1 MAEQSVHPAEGAL
14 RIAVVGCCHGELD
27 VIYSTI
33 ETACEADGGKRPDL
47 VVICG
52 DFQAVRNEQGL
63 ECMACPLRFRAMGD
77 FWQYYAGKRAAP
89 VPTLIIGG
97 NHEASAHFQSL
108 PYGGMIAP
116 NMFFMGYAGV
126 VNFGG
131 LRIAGI
137 SGIFD
142 KRDFRQPHFEQA
154 PYDERS
160 MRTVYHT
167 RERDVWRLAQLA
179 SPVDIVLS
187 HDWPAGVDMAGDQQ
201 WLLRKK
207 RFFAEDSAKGELGS
221 PANWNLMTLLR
232 PAFWFA
238 AHLHVKFPAIVSHS
252 PPQPLHPK
260 MNRGWFAVAY
270 TDLQSRP
277 SAAPVAAV
285 PAAEPADAAAAAFA
299 APPTNARTP
308 FLREDGY
315 ACTRFLALDKPLPG
329 RGFVQILDVDPAAIK
344 AKRMGAAAAAENE
357 TPAASGA
364 AATPAGGAAGEH
376 TLCFDSEWAAVVQAT
391 HATAMDPQA
400 SGPLPFLAPLP
411 AGAVAKARTALAAAF
426 GGGEGGVPVPP
437 SVRSTAPAFS
447 PPEGFAS
454 SYDAKAA
461 ALGRVRR
468 GAAEPGDEHATE
480 WGYPGTRRA
489 PPAAEGNAFTDEYLA
504 TLGLQHSGTVPAG
517 WKPAV
522 QPQVPEAQ
530 TAQAQAAPPAAASAP
545 SYSPDGTVTPAVP
558 AAIALQTHEQSVQPV
573 PTDAAAVWKD
583 EAEIDIDDL

>member
-1 MAEQSVHPAEGAL
+1 MAEQPVASTGSNL

-33 ETACEADGGKRPDL
+33 ETACVADGGKSPDL

-52 DFQAVRNEQGL
+52 DFQAVRNEQDL

-77 FWQYYAGKRAAP
+77 FWQYYAGKRKAP
-89 VPTLIIGG
+89 VPTLVIGG
-97 NHEASAHFQSL
+97 NHEASAHFQSM

-260 MNRGWFAVAY
+260 MNRGWWAVAY
-270 TDLQSRP
+270 SDLQSRP
-277 SAAPVAAV
+277 SAAP
-285 PAAEPADAAAAAFA
+285 PAEAPASPPADAAAAAFA
-299 APPTNARTP
+299 APPTNDRAP
-308 FLREDGY
+308 FQREPGY
-315 ACTRFLALDKPLPG
+315 AATRFLALDKPLPG
-329 RGFVQILDVDPAAIK
+329 RGFVQILDVDPSALK
-344 AKRMGAAAAAENE
+344 AKRMAAAAG
-357 TPAASGA
+357 ASVPHDASASPELGSA
-364 AATPAGGAAGEH
+364 PH
-376 TLCFDSEWAAVVQAT
+376 TVCFDSEWAAIVQAT
-391 HATAMDPQA
+391 HSMAMSSEG

-411 AGAVAKARTALAAAF
+411 EAAVPSAAEALQAAF
-426 GGGEGGVPVPP
+426 GGGSASAGGVPVPTA
-437 SVRSTAPAFS
+437 VRSTAPIFS
-447 PPEGFAS
+447 PPDGFVS
-454 SYDAKAA
+454 SYDDKAA
-461 ALGRVRR
+461 ALGRMRR
-468 GAAEPGDEHATE
+468 GAGKPGDEHATE
-480 WGYPGTRRA
+480 WGYPGDRRP
-489 PPAAEGNAFTDEYLA
+489 PPAAEGNAFTDKYLA
-504 TLGLQHSGTVPAG
+504 ALGLEHCGTVPAG

-522 QPQVPEAQ
+522 QPMAPPAG
-530 TAQAQAAPPAAASAP
+530 AAAAPAAAQAAASGPTYA
-545 SYSPDGTVTPAVP
+545 PDGTVTHAKQ
-558 AAIALQTHEQSVQPV
+558 AQESVDAV
-573 PTDAAAVWKD
+573 PTDGAAVWKD
-583 EAEIDIDDL
+583 DAEIDIDDL